1 MGHFT
6 TCLIFKVNAKLID
19 RTKWPTIMQNSNISL
34 EELLSFAKISKAS
47 KLANL
52 IYEINEYLIIKYI
65 IHLYWQTTNCAFIYE
80 ISEHLIIE

>member
-1 MGHFT
+1 
-6 TCLIFKVNAKLID
+6 
-19 RTKWPTIMQNSNISL
+19 MQNSNISL

-65 IHLYWQTTNCAFIYE
+65 IHLY
-80 ISEHLIIE
+80 